1 MAMDTVS
8 YAILKKKITGL
19 ASGIK
24 SVSVGS
30 DNKSLVFTC
39 NDAASTQITV
49 NLPNPINDPPLI
61 NKITLDTATNEL
73 MYDGVKICKCNFTA
87 DQLALLKKFTVG
99 ADGSLF
105 YNGSPLA
112 MLTQQERDAIT
123 DITTNIKFN
132 KDASGDVESVLI
144 GGAVI
149 KETTDPV
156 TGDTAVKIG
165 DVIVSG
171 QETTTTTNSY
181 NDANGNPVAETIV
194 TVKTPTGTEQTT
206 VTNSINPDNGNSIN
220 TVEVIKGSAEGI
232 NVGSASGTKTTTET
246 DGTGMVVDTK
256 TEDVMYTNGIQ
267 DQWMTLSEVNNIIDG
282 FSTIGWDM

>member
-1 MAMDTVS
+1 MAMDTIT
-8 YAILKKKITGL
+8 YAILKKKVTAL

-39 NDAASTQITV
+39 NDATSQQITV
-49 NLPNPINDPPLI
+49 SLPNPINDPALI
-61 NKITLDTATNEL
+61 NKITLDTTTNEL

-132 KDASGDVESVLI
+132 KNASGDVESVLI

-171 QETTTTTNSY
+171 KETVTTSSTTTDS
-181 NDANGNPVAETIV
+181 NGNPVTETIV
-194 TVKTPTGTEQTT
+194 TVKTPTGTEQTKT
-206 VTNSINPDNGNSIN
+206 VDSINPDNGNSVN
-220 TVEVIKGSAEGI
+220 TVEVIKGGAEGI

-246 DGTGMVVDTK
+246 DGTGVVVDTK
-256 TEDVMYTNGIQ
+256 TEDVSYTNGVE
-267 DQWMTLSEVNNIIDG
+267 DQWMTLDEVNNIIDG
-282 FSTIGWDM
+282 FGWDM

>member
-61 NKITLDTATNEL
+61 NKITLDTTTNEL

-87 DQLALLKKFTVG
+87 DQLALLKKFTASPV
-99 ADGSLF
+99 DGSLI
-105 YNGSPLA
+105 YDGTPLA

-132 KDASGDVESVLI
+132 KDAGGNVESVEIGGATIKKTTSASGDV
-144 GGAVI
+144 
-149 KETTDPV
+149 
-156 TGDTAVKIG
+156 AVKVG

-181 NDANGNPVAETIV
+181 NDANGNPVTETIK
-194 TVKTPTGTEQTT
+194 TVKTPNGTEQTKT
-206 VTNSINPDNGNSIN
+206 VDSINPDNGNSIN
-220 TVEVIKGSAEGI
+220 TVETIKGGAEGV

-246 DGTGMVVDTK
+246 DGTGVVISTE
-256 TEDVMYTNGIQ
+256 TEDVTYTNGIQ
-267 DQWMTLSEVNNIIDG
+267 DEWMTLSEVNDVIDG
-282 FSTIGWDM
+282 FSTLGWNM

>member
-1 MAMDTVS
+1 MTGNQAFAVL
-8 YAILKKKITGL
+8 LKKLKSV
-19 ASGIK
+19 ASGVKGVAVDSSDPSKLLFTLLDNSVIK
-24 SVSVGS
+24 LS
-30 DNKSLVFTC
+30 
-39 NDAASTQITV
+39 I
-49 NLPNPINDPPLI
+49 PNPVLTVAIC
-61 NKITLDTATNEL
+61 NKLSVDTTTNEL
-73 MYDGVKICKCNFTA
+73 MYDGVKICKCDFTA

-132 KDASGDVESVLI
+132 KNAGGDVESVLI

-171 QETTTTTNSY
+171 KETVTTSSTTTDS
-181 NDANGNPVAETIV
+181 NGNPVNTTVTTI
-194 TVKTPTGTEQTT
+194 KTSTGTEQTKT
-206 VTNSINPDNGNSIN
+206 VDSINPDNGNSVN
-220 TVEVIKGSAEGI
+220 TVEVIKGGAEGI

-256 TEDVMYTNGIQ
+256 TEDVTYTNGIQ
-267 DQWMTLSEVNNIIDG
+267 DEWMTLSEVNDVIDG
-282 FSTIGWDM
+282 FSTLGWNM

>member
-1 MAMDTVS
+1 MNATTVYGALMS
-8 YAILKKKITGL
+8 KIRALSTGIKKIE
-19 ASGIK
+19 
-24 SVSVGS
+24 VSADG
-30 DNKSLVFTC
+30 KQLLFTC
-39 NDAASTQITV
+39 NNPAETVIPIT
-49 NLPNPINDPPLI
+49 LPNPVTTVEIC
-61 NKITLDTATNEL
+61 NKLSVDTTTNEL
-73 MYDGVKICKCNFTA
+73 MYDGVKICKCGFTA

-171 QETTTTTNSY
+171 KETVTTSSTTTDS
-181 NDANGNPVAETIV
+181 NGNPVNTTVTTI
-194 TVKTPTGTEQTT
+194 KTSSATEQTT
-206 VTNSINPDNGNSIN
+206 VTNSINPDNGNSVN
-220 TVEVIKGSAEGI
+220 TVEVIKGGAEGI

-246 DGTGMVVDTK
+246 DSTGMVVDTK
-256 TEDVMYTNGIQ
+256 TEDVSYTNGVE
-267 DQWMTLSEVNNIIDG
+267 DQWMTLSEVNDVIDG
-282 FSTIGWDM
+282 FSTLGWNM

>member
-1 MAMDTVS
+1 MDTVS
-8 YAILKKKITGL
+8 DAILKKKITGL

-30 DNKSLVFTC
+30 DNKSLVFVC
-39 NDAASTQITV
+39 NDPSSTSLTV
-49 NLPNPINDPPLI
+49 GLPNPINNPNLI
-61 NKITLDTATNEL
+61 NKITLDSTTNEL
-73 MYDGVKICKCNFTA
+73 MYDGVKICKCGFTA

-171 QETTTTTNSY
+171 KETVTTSSTTTDS
-181 NDANGNPVAETIV
+181 NGNPVNTTVTTI
-194 TVKTPTGTEQTT
+194 KTPTGTEQTT

-220 TVEVIKGSAEGI
+220 TVEVIKGGAEGI

-246 DGTGMVVDTK
+246 DGTGVVISSE
-256 TEDVMYTNGIQ
+256 TEDVSYTNGVE
-267 DQWMTLSEVNNIIDG
+267 DQWMTLDEVNNIIDG
-282 FSTIGWDM
+282 FGWDM

>member
-1 MAMDTVS
+1 MAMDTIT
-8 YAILKKKITGL
+8 YAILKKKVTAL

-49 NLPNPINDPPLI
+49 NLPNPINNPALI
-61 NKITLDTATNEL
+61 NKITLDMTTNEL
-73 MYDGVKICKCNFTA
+73 MYDGVKICKCDFTA

-112 MLTQQERDAIT
+112 MLTQAERDAIT

-149 KETTDPV
+149 KETTDSN
-156 TGDTAVKIG
+156 GDTAVKIG

-171 QETTTTTNSY
+171 KETTTSTSTTT
-181 NDANGNPVAETIV
+181 DANGNPVNTTVTTI
-194 TVKTPTGTEQTT
+194 KTPTGTEQTKT
-206 VTNSINPDNGNSIN
+206 VDSINPDNGNSIN
-220 TVEVIKGSAEGI
+220 TVEVIKGGAEGI

-246 DGTGMVVDTK
+246 DGTGVVIDTK
-256 TEDVMYTNGIQ
+256 VEDVTYTNGIQ
-267 DQWMTLSEVNNIIDG
+267 DQWMTLSEVNNVIDG
-282 FSTIGWDM
+282 FGWDM